1 MRTDRSIV
9 NALTIDVEDYFQ
21 VSAFAPF
28 VQRDDWDRCECRVER
43 NVDKI
48 LEILDQYRAR
58 ATFFTL
64 GWVADRYPLLARRIV
79 DGGHELASHGY
90 SHRRATE
97 QSRDDFVGDISW
109 AKKVLEDASGAP
121 VLGYRAPSFSVGTC
135 NQWALEAIAE
145 AGYKYSSSIYPV
157 RHDHYGWE
165 SAPRFA
171 FRPSAALLEIPVST
185 VRLASRNWPAGGGGF
200 FRLLPY
206 VISRWAIAH
215 INECDKQPAVFYFH
229 PWELD
234 PGQPRLDGLNLKTRF
249 RHYVNLSC
257 TETRLRRLLSDF
269 LWDRADSVF
278 LARVV
283 L

>member
-1 MRTDRSIV
+1 MRTDRGIV

-28 VQRDDWDRCECRVER
+28 VQRGDWNGCECRVER

-48 LEILDQYRAR
+48 LEILDECRAR

-79 DGGHELASHGY
+79 EAGHELASHGY

-97 QSRDDFVGDISW
+97 QNRNDFLGDISW

-121 VLGYRAPSFSVGTC
+121 VLGYRAPSFSVGRR
-135 NQWALEAIAE
+135 NQWALDVIAE

-157 RHDHYGWE
+157 RHDHYGWD

-206 VISRWAIAH
+206 VMSRWAIAQ
-215 INECDKQPAVFYFH
+215 INEYEKQPAVFYLH

-234 PGQPRLDGLNLKTRF
+234 PGQPRISGLDFKTRF
-249 RHYVNLSC
+249 RHYVNLSR
-257 TETRLRRLLSDF
+257 TETRLRRLLDDF
-269 LWDRADSVF
+269 RWDRADSVF
-278 LARVV
+278 LAREGV
-283 L
+283 